1 MQAAARNLV
10 DCSEPGEVWKF
21 EWAVVVTADSSD
33 VHIMETQKNF
43 NIGSDPFSVYTGT

>member
-10 DCSEPGEVWKF
+10 DCSEPGEVCKF
-21 EWAVVVTADSSD
+21 ERAAVTADSSD